1 MGSNDYGRPFLDGL
15 GDDRKNRLFEE
26 LGKKLIADW
35 VAANPDTEYD
45 AGELGE
51 KLTTDW
57 QLERVENRGEQVALQ
72 LVEQFGTDEDK
83 QDLATWLQTN
93 KF

>member
-1 MGSNDYGRPFLDGL
+1 MSENDYGRPFLDGL
-15 GDDRKNRLFEE
+15 GEERKARLFQE

-35 VAANPDTEYD
+35 VEANPDTDYD

-57 QLERVENRGEQVALQ
+57 QIERVENRGEQVALQ
-72 LVEQFGTDEDK
+72 IVEQFGTDEDK